1 MHCRTARCGAICYYL
16 AGNSYP
22 EAARNRIPIPHPMSD
37 LTQMLHAA
45 DDGDAGAAEKILPL
59 VYDELR
65 SLAAR
70 RLSHESGQMTLQPTA
85 LVHEAWLRLANQGER
100 GWNNRQHFFRAAALA
115 MRHILVDLA
124 RKKATLRRGNQP
136 ERIDIDDLDLASP
149 AQDERVLLVNEAL
162 VRLDSEDPESARLIT
177 YKFFGGFTNQ
187 EIAEMM
193 GVSERTLNRQWAY
206 ARASLLR
213 LVRQSDEKTE
223 QAGSTPL
230 TP

>member
-1 MHCRTARCGAICYYL
+1 MHCRTARRGAICYYL
-16 AGNSYP
+16 AGNSNP

-100 GWNNRQHFFRAAALA
+100 GWNLSLI
-115 MRHILVDLA
+115 HI
-124 RKKATLRRGNQP
+124 
-136 ERIDIDDLDLASP
+136 
-149 AQDERVLLVNEAL
+149 
-162 VRLDSEDPESARLIT
+162 
-177 YKFFGGFTNQ
+177 
-187 EIAEMM
+187 
-193 GVSERTLNRQWAY
+193 
-206 ARASLLR
+206 
-213 LVRQSDEKTE
+213 
-223 QAGSTPL
+223 
-230 TP
+230 